1 MLYNDSLNCFTDSRD
16 IFEWADK
23 NNHINFVCE
32 EQIYYENLCE
42 LKISML
48 KESNYFL
55 NCLCM
60 INNMKILWFHISNP
74 I

>member
-32 EQIYYENLCE
+32 EQIYYENLYE
-42 LKISML
+42 LKILML
-48 KESNYFL
+48 KESVCAWSIIWKYCDF
-55 NCLCM
+55 
-60 INNMKILWFHISNP
+60 ILVMLSNLLV
-74 I
+74 